1 MENKFNRPKEIP
13 EKIKDE
19 RKAFVNYILDRV
31 KSGKGIWEKKWDI
44 SVLQPE
50 RQDTGTQ
57 YKGKNR
63 YKLGIKTAGKGYND
77 NRWYTYNQ
85 VQELRKKL
93 NNKDIH
99 VKKGE
104 KSTVVD
110 YWKFE
115 SKKELQ
121 EEYIKAAKKAKALAE
136 GVDDYRKIVLKIEDF
151 NEINEKVNERLG
163 GKSKVFQFQS
173 SYVFNAAQIENL
185 SPKKIERK
193 NLAEHEIEDMID
205 TLIDSSKTPVKFAMQ
220 EKAFYSKTEDKIT
233 LPTRESFESE
243 RHCLAT
249 LLHEMGHAHA
259 SKNKNPS
266 EKEDSYAIEEL
277 KAEFTSLFVQSEL
290 GINLAAESVLDNSAE
305 YIKAWGEELLNNP
318 SILDNVI
325 KDAQN
330 RSTEIVEEY
339 KAVLLEE
346 KVMGFFDGKA
356 VEEVPETK
364 QPEKNEEQVEKGEEI
379 KEVAEAKEAIRQDT
393 EKLSAEEISEIV
405 KKIEAGLKVNY
416 LYGTPEDN
424 DLLLEEALAAA
435 DNKKRNQKINDIDNF
450 IEFNGKRFFISMME
464 PIELPNEKLHLTKT
478 EVATIEKDGIKN
490 FIESNKEML
499 QKKFEPQVKEF
510 IRKQADEFWDRKVPA
525 FGKNS
530 EWSDEKEY
538 VKAKLRLFFRDTYAD
553 ENFKGQNR
561 EKKVVKVNFEPL
573 VQRAFEERKAALTDG
588 NAKTNKETKARTN

>member
-19 RKAFVNYILDRV
+19 RKAFVNYVLDRV

-44 SVLQPE
+44 SLLQPE

-63 YKLGIKTAGKGYND
+63 YKLGMKTAGKGYND

-115 SKKELQ
+115 TKKDLQ

-185 SPKKIERK
+185 PPKKIERK
-193 NLAEHEIEDMID
+193 NLAEYEIENMID
-205 TLIDSSKTPVKFAMQ
+205 TLIESSKTPIKFAMQ
-220 EKAFYSKTEDKIT
+220 EKAFYSPAEDKIT

-259 SKNKNPS
+259 SRNRSPK
-266 EKEDSYAIEEL
+266 EKEDSHAIEEL

-290 GINLAAESVLDNSAE
+290 GINLAEESVLDNSAE
-305 YIKAWGEELLNNP
+305 YIKAWGEELLSNP

-330 RSTEIVEEY
+330 RSTEIAEEY

-356 VEEVPETK
+356 IEEVPETK

-379 KEVAEAKEAIRQDT
+379 KEVTEAKKVIEEAKPQMT
-393 EKLSAEEISEIV
+393 AEERSEIV
-405 KKIEAGLKVNY
+405 KKIEAGMKTSY

-424 DLLLEEALAAA
+424 DLIFDKALEAV
-435 DNKKRNQKINDIDNF
+435 DNNERSLIIDDIENF

-464 PIELPNEKLHLTKT
+464 PVEFSGEKLHLTKT
-478 EVATIEKDGIKN
+478 EVAAIEKDGIKK

-510 IRKQADEFWDRKVPA
+510 IRKQADEFWDKKVPA

-530 EWSDEKEY
+530 EWIDDKDY
-538 VKAKLRLFFRDTYAD
+538 VKARLRLFFKDIYAD
-553 ENFKGQNR
+553 ENFKGRNR
-561 EKKVVKVNFEPL
+561 EKKDVKVNFEPL
-573 VQRAFEERKAALTDG
+573 VQRAYEERKAALTDG
-588 NAKTNKETKARTN
+588 NVKTNKEAKARTN